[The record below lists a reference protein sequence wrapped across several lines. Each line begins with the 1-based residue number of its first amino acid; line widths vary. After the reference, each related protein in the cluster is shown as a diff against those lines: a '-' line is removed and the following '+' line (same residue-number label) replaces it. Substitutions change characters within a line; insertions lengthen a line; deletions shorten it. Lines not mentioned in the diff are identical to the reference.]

1 MVKKYVVELEAA
13 ERTQLEGMIN
23 RGQAAARKIL
33 HARILLK
40 ADSRAGG
47 PGWKDEQIADAFGV
61 AVRTVELIRKR
72 LVEEGLEE
80 ALNRRQRAS
89 GISRRKL
96 DGRAEAKLIALAC
109 SAPPAGRNRWT
120 VRLLADQL
128 VRLEIVE
135 SIGRETVRTTLKKTR
150 LSRG

>member
-1 MVKKYVVELEAA
+1 MVKKYVVELETV
-13 ERTQLEGMIN
+13 ERKELEGMIN

-109 SAPPAGRNRWT
+109 SAPPAGRKRWT
-120 VRLLADQL
+120 IRLLADQL

-135 SIGRETVRTTLKKTR
+135 SIGRETVRATLKKTR
-150 LSRG
+150 LSHG

>member
-1 MVKKYVVELEAA
+1 MVKKYVVELETV
-13 ERTQLEGMIN
+13 ERKELEGMIN

-96 DGRAEAKLIALAC
+96 DERASRRYTVQGSRFTVCLRDISCTLREV
-109 SAPPAGRNRWT
+109 SAFT
-120 VRLLADQL
+120 VHR
-128 VRLEIVE
+128 
-135 SIGRETVRTTLKKTR
+135 
-150 LSRG
+150 